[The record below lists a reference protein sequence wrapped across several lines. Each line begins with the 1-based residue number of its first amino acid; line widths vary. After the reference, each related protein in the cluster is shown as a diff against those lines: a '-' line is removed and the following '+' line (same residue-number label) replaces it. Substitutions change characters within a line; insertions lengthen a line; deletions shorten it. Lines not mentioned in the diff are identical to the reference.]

1 MPILRS
7 IAASLGSP
15 PETLETTPPPSVE
28 ASADET
34 IHSSRTSPAASS
46 LFHQSST
53 EMDHSGATPPLRRSL
68 RLASMSNA
76 SFVTDSPAVTNRGG
90 RKNSLSSAS
99 KTTVEVEAPP
109 TVCKADAEEIKV
121 LEVPEGSPTLLN
133 HKRKDFDDS
142 VGGKYMCLRSGSKL
156 ARVGF
161 DQMSGDT
168 NEAQT
173 EMLTSGPQRV
183 HEGFSNGIDVDMVA
197 ENLEEKIGGE
207 RFSTQLKGK
216 GILIEAVPEEQQAG
230 KVNPTI
236 ENAEYENKGKGKL
249 VEEEDLLSISAA
261 EVDMDADAAVA
272 KDVARYSGYAN
283 TSTRKSKRQNE
294 YRKEVVRSRAIELA
308 PKFAFFKPEDDKQEA
323 EGQEDPEDLPPD
335 ANNEDWPGPFSTALK
350 IIEDRNQKLRTRESN
365 NYFKKGQNDK
375 SRISWVPTK
384 NRNPMARVPS
394 TLRDLCVKILLENAE
409 EIESLDGIPD
419 LLKHWLI
426 LKLCHSR
433 KMNPHLLSHL
443 VSATPTEIC
452 LSDCSWLTE
461 VQFENIFSQCDV
473 KCLKLYGFIWL
484 IMEGLAY
491 YPVNRFICYVLQL
504 DRCGRCLPD
513 YVLRSTLAHYP
524 NGLPSLTRLNLKGAY
539 RLSDDGLNAVVAS
552 APSLSSINLSECPL
566 LTSMGIIN
574 LADKLGTV
582 LTELYIDG
590 CQNVDA
596 MAILPALK
604 KVNHLEVLSV
614 GGLQSVCDKF
624 VHQLIPICGSHM
636 RELTLAGCEKLSNAS
651 IRTIGAHCCRLF
663 AIDLQNLKRLN
674 DSSIGYLANGCRSL
688 QKLKL
693 RRNAFSDEAIAA
705 FLEASGGSLA
715 ELSLNNVA
723 KLLVSQHIL
732 CHCSRSSAD
741 WGIVTIPRKGVAFLP
756 TPMSS
761 TSETAL
767 PTNQASIISTFG
779 CITAVLVYVGVLF
792 LFQHNVVAEQTALA
806 ISRRCCSTLYS
817 LDLSFCREMTDEAL
831 GLIVDNCS
839 SLRFLKLFGCTQVT
853 EVFFNGHSNSS
864 LKVIGPK
871 GQLLDD
877 SDMSLF

>member
-15 PETLETTPPPSVE
+15 PETLETTPPSSVE

-34 IHSSRTSPAASS
+34 IHSSRTSPATSS
-46 LFHQSST
+46 SFRQSST

-90 RKNSLSSAS
+90 RKNSLSSVS

-197 ENLEEKIGGE
+197 ENLEEKIGEE

-230 KVNPTI
+230 KVNQTI

-261 EVDMDADAAVA
+261 EFDMDADAAVA

-308 PKFAFFKPEDDKQEA
+308 PKFAFFKPEDDKQEEEDDKQEA

-419 LLKHWLI
+419 LLKHRLI

-473 KCLKLYGFIWL
+473 KCLK
-484 IMEGLAY
+484 
-491 YPVNRFICYVLQL
+491 VLQL

-636 RELTLAGCEKLSNAS
+636 RELALAGC
-651 IRTIGAHCCRLF
+651 
-663 AIDLQNLKRLN
+663 D
-674 DSSIGYLANGCRSL
+674 
-688 QKLKL
+688 
-693 RRNAFSDEAIAA
+693 DEAIAA

-723 KLLVSQHIL
+723 K
-732 CHCSRSSAD
+732 
-741 WGIVTIPRKGVAFLP
+741 
-756 TPMSS
+756 
-761 TSETAL
+761 
-767 PTNQASIISTFG
+767 
-779 CITAVLVYVGVLF
+779 
-792 LFQHNVVAEQTALA
+792 VAEQTALA

>member
-15 PETLETTPPPSVE
+15 PETLETTPPSSVE

-34 IHSSRTSPAASS
+34 IHSSRTSPATSS
-46 LFHQSST
+46 SFRQSST

-90 RKNSLSSAS
+90 RKNSLSSVS

-197 ENLEEKIGGE
+197 ENLEEKIGEE

-230 KVNPTI
+230 KVNQTI

-261 EVDMDADAAVA
+261 EFDMDADAAVA

-308 PKFAFFKPEDDKQEA
+308 PKFAFFKPEDDKQEEEDDKQEA

-419 LLKHWLI
+419 LLKHRLI

-473 KCLKLYGFIWL
+473 KCLK
-484 IMEGLAY
+484 
-491 YPVNRFICYVLQL
+491 VLQL

-636 RELTLAGCEKLSNAS
+636 RELALAGCEKLSTAS

-723 KLLVSQHIL
+723 K
-732 CHCSRSSAD
+732 
-741 WGIVTIPRKGVAFLP
+741 
-756 TPMSS
+756 
-761 TSETAL
+761 
-767 PTNQASIISTFG
+767 
-779 CITAVLVYVGVLF
+779 
-792 LFQHNVVAEQTALA
+792 VAEQTALA

>member
-473 KCLKLYGFIWL
+473 KCLK
-484 IMEGLAY
+484 
-491 YPVNRFICYVLQL
+491 VLQL

-636 RELTLAGCEKLSNAS
+636 RELTLAGC
-651 IRTIGAHCCRLF
+651 
-663 AIDLQNLKRLN
+663 D
-674 DSSIGYLANGCRSL
+674 
-688 QKLKL
+688 
-693 RRNAFSDEAIAA
+693 DEAIAA

-723 KLLVSQHIL
+723 K
-732 CHCSRSSAD
+732 
-741 WGIVTIPRKGVAFLP
+741 
-756 TPMSS
+756 
-761 TSETAL
+761 
-767 PTNQASIISTFG
+767 
-779 CITAVLVYVGVLF
+779 
-792 LFQHNVVAEQTALA
+792 VAEQTALA